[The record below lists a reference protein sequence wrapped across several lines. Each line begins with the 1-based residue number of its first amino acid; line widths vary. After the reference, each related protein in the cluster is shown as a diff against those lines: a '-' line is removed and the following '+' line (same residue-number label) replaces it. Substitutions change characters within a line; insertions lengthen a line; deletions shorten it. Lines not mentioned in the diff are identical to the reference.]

1 MSGQNKN
8 RIRGEVW
15 RQEQSKIV
23 RERTLTVRNRRK
35 RKLITLEKGGK
46 CLRPAITTFGI
57 SYRRSG

>member
-1 MSGQNKN
+1 MSGKHKN
-8 RIRGEVW
+8 RIRGDEW

-35 RKLITLEKGGK
+35 RKLITLEKGEK